1 VHELLTSFKD
11 SSYFM
16 QLPGLF
22 CNYQRPHGR
31 ESV

>member
-1 VHELLTSFKD
+1 LISFIKWLR
-11 SSYFM
+11 FM

-22 CNYQRPHGR
+22 CDYQRPHGR